1 MKPFKHRLKIN
12 AKTTKEID
20 RIPNDQ
26 SRKSI
31 DHEYQ
36 KMILRV
42 LNEVFPERQRC
53 KFFHRANQKFSSF
66 NQKNCTKSE
75 LI

>member
-1 MKPFKHRLKIN
+1 MKLYGKEIVIQFLVIMKPFKHRLKIN

-26 SRKSI
+26 SRKRKG
-31 DHEYQ
+31 HEYQ

-42 LNEVFPERQRC
+42 LNEVFPER
-53 KFFHRANQKFSSF
+53 
-66 NQKNCTKSE
+66 
-75 LI
+75 

>member
-1 MKPFKHRLKIN
+1 MKAFKHRLKIN

-20 RIPNDQ
+20 TIPNDQ
-26 SRKSI
+26 SRKRE

-42 LNEVFPERQRC
+42 LNEVFPER
-53 KFFHRANQKFSSF
+53 
-66 NQKNCTKSE
+66 
-75 LI
+75 

>member
-26 SRKSI
+26 SRERK

-42 LNEVFPERQRC
+42 LNEVFPER
-53 KFFHRANQKFSSF
+53 
-66 NQKNCTKSE
+66 
-75 LI
+75 

>member
-12 AKTTKEID
+12 AKTTKEIE
-20 RIPNDQ
+20 RIPNHQ
-26 SRKSI
+26 SRERK

-42 LNEVFPERQRC
+42 LNEVFPER
-53 KFFHRANQKFSSF
+53 
-66 NQKNCTKSE
+66 
-75 LI
+75 

>member
-1 MKPFKHRLKIN
+1 MKPYKDRLKIN
-12 AKTTKEID
+12 AQTTKEIE

-26 SRKSI
+26 SMKRK

-42 LNEVFPERQRC
+42 LNEVFPER
-53 KFFHRANQKFSSF
+53 
-66 NQKNCTKSE
+66 
-75 LI
+75 

>member
-12 AKTTKEID
+12 EKKTKEIE
-20 RIPNDQ
+20 RIPNYQ
-26 SRKSI
+26 SRKRK

-42 LNEVFPERQRC
+42 LNEVFPER
-53 KFFHRANQKFSSF
+53 
-66 NQKNCTKSE
+66 
-75 LI
+75 

>member
-1 MKPFKHRLKIN
+1 MLRLYGKEIVIQFTVIMKSLKHRLKIN
-12 AKTTKEID
+12 SKTTKEID

-26 SRKSI
+26 SKRRK

-42 LNEVFPERQRC
+42 LNEVFPERFRNSP
-53 KFFHRANQKFSSF
+53 H
-66 NQKNCTKSE
+66 
-75 LI
+75 

>member
-12 AKTTKEID
+12 AKTTKEIE

-26 SRKSI
+26 SRKRK
-31 DHEYQ
+31 DYEYQ

-42 LNEVFPERQRC
+42 LNEVFPER
-53 KFFHRANQKFSSF
+53 
-66 NQKNCTKSE
+66 
-75 LI
+75 

>member
-26 SRKSI
+26 SSKRK
-31 DHEYQ
+31 DHEYR

-42 LNEVFPERQRC
+42 LNEVFPER
-53 KFFHRANQKFSSF
+53 
-66 NQKNCTKSE
+66 
-75 LI
+75 

>member
-12 AKTTKEID
+12 VNTTKEIE

-26 SRKSI
+26 SRKRK

-42 LNEVFPERQRC
+42 LNEVFPER
-53 KFFHRANQKFSSF
+53 
-66 NQKNCTKSE
+66 
-75 LI
+75 

>member
-12 AKTTKEID
+12 SKTTKKID

-26 SRKSI
+26 SRDRT

-42 LNEVFPERQRC
+42 LNEVFPER
-53 KFFHRANQKFSSF
+53 
-66 NQKNCTKSE
+66 
-75 LI
+75 

>member
-1 MKPFKHRLKIN
+1 MLRLYGKEIVIQFTVIMKPFKHRLKIN

-26 SRKSI
+26 SRKRK

-42 LNEVFPERQRC
+42 LNEVFPER
-53 KFFHRANQKFSSF
+53 
-66 NQKNCTKSE
+66 
-75 LI
+75 

>member
-12 AKTTKEID
+12 AKATKEID

-26 SRKSI
+26 SRERSN
-31 DHEYQ
+31 HAYQ

-42 LNEVFPERQRC
+42 LNEVFPER
-53 KFFHRANQKFSSF
+53 
-66 NQKNCTKSE
+66 
-75 LI
+75 

>member
-12 AKTTKEID
+12 AKATKEID

-26 SRKSI
+26 SRKKN
-31 DHEYQ
+31 HEYQ

-42 LNEVFPERQRC
+42 LNEVFPER
-53 KFFHRANQKFSSF
+53 
-66 NQKNCTKSE
+66 
-75 LI
+75 